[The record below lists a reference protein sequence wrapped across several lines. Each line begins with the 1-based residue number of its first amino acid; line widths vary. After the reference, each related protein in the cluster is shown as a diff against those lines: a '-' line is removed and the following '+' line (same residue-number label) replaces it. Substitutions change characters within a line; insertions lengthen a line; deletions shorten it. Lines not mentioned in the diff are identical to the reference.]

1 MIRGQPPPPLPGRRR
16 AGDAQLPMTSN
27 LINDAYVMEKAV
39 GSERTSAL
47 VNTLKGLGW
56 WHAQRGHGSSVP
68 LPCTLY
74 LPCKVT

>member
-47 VNTLKGLGW
+47 VNTLKGWDGGMPREDMEALCPF
-56 WHAQRGHGSSVP
+56 HV
-68 LPCTLY
+68 PCTFH
-74 LPCKVT
+74 VR